1 LNSRSGARRIRL
13 GVIVNPIAGM
23 GGKAGLKG
31 TDGPG
36 VTEEARRRGAVP
48 IAAERARLAL
58 ARMAIPPAGIDILTG
73 HGDLGEVVL
82 HALRLHPT
90 LVGYGADYT
99 TTADDTRAAAAEMLA
114 CDVDLILFAGGDGTA
129 RDIFDIVGSRI
140 PILGVPTG
148 VKMHSA
154 VFATNPQNAGD
165 VASRFLADPEAAE
178 RPRDAEIM
186 DIDESLLRCG
196 RISARLYGY
205 ARVPYERLRVQHLK
219 AAAPRDA
226 DAALDALCRDIA
238 GSLQSGRHYLFG
250 PGTTTQTIMR
260 HAGIEGTLL
269 GIDAVSDGRAVGRDL
284 DERAILALAGG
295 KRTCIVVS
303 IVGGQGCLFGR
314 GNQQISAEVI
324 KRVGRDGIL
333 VVSSL
338 DKLLALN
345 DRGLFVDTGD
355 AEADAMLAG
364 YMRVEVAP
372 DQSIICKVSS

>member
-1 LNSRSGARRIRL
+1 
-13 GVIVNPIAGM
+13 
-23 GGKAGLKG
+23 LKG
-31 TDGPG
+31 TDGPS
-36 VTEEARRRGAVP
+36 VVEEARRRGAVP
-48 IAAERARLAL
+48 IAAERARQAL
-58 ARMAIPPAGIDILTG
+58 ARMIIPPAGIDILTG
-73 HGDLGEVVL
+73 HGELGEVVV
-82 HALRLHPT
+82 HDLRINPT
-90 LVGYGADYT
+90 LVGCGASST

-114 CDVDLILFAGGDGTA
+114 RNVDLILFAGGDGTA
-129 RDIFDIVGSRI
+129 RDIFDIVGNRI

-165 VASRFLADPEAAE
+165 VAARFLTDPKSAE

-186 DIDESLLRCG
+186 DIDERLLRCG

-205 ARVPYERLRVQHLK
+205 ARVPYERLRVQHAK

-226 DAALDALCRDIA
+226 DAALDALCRQIA
-238 GSLQSGRHYLFG
+238 GSMPPGRLYLFG
-250 PGTTTQTIMR
+250 PGSTTQTIMR

-269 GIDAVSDGRAVGRDL
+269 GIDAVCEGRAVGRDL
-284 DERAILALAGG
+284 DERAILALAEGR
-295 KRTCIVVS
+295 RTCIVVS

-314 GNQQISAEVI
+314 GNQQISAKI
-324 KRVGRDGIL
+324 INRVGREDIL

-345 DRGLFVDTGD
+345 GRGLFVDTGD
-355 AEADAMLAG
+355 AETDAMLAG